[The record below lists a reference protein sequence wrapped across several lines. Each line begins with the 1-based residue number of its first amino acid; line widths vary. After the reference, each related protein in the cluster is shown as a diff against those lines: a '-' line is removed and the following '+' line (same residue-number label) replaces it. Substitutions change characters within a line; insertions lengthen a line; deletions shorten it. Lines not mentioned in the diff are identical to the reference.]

1 MSAPELVIADAS
13 YPDDAVERAAAA
25 AHGVA
30 VRRAGVADADGLPAA
45 VEGAAGVLVQLLPVG
60 AALLDACPSL
70 RVLGRYGVGYDDI
83 DVAAATA
90 RGVAVVTVP
99 DYASEEVASHAAA
112 LILAVARRLPE
123 ADRLARSGRWDDWPA
138 LRPMAP
144 LSESTLGLVGVGRIG
159 TELVRQVGP
168 LFGTVLAADP
178 SPAAWPERIERVA
191 LDELLARSDVVTLH
205 LPLTAATRGLIGA
218 AALAAM
224 KPGAALV
231 NVSRGGLVDQA
242 ALTEALARG
251 RPRFAALDVLD
262 PEPPAGDEP
271 LLRSDRVLLS
281 NHVAWYSERAMHRLR
296 HELADRCA
304 RVLHG
309 ERVPGLINPEVL

>member
-1 MSAPELVIADAS
+1 MRRPELVIADAT

-25 AHGVA
+25 ARGVA
-30 VRRAGVADADGLPAA
+30 VRRAGIGTAAELPAA
-45 VEGAAGVLVQLLPVG
+45 VGRSEGVLVQLLAVDGP
-60 AALLDACPSL
+60 LLDACPSL

-90 RGVAVVTVP
+90 RGIAVVTVP
-99 DYASEEVASHAAA
+99 DYASEEVASHASA

-123 ADRLARSGRWDDWPA
+123 ADRLARGGRWADWAA

-144 LSESTLGLVGVGRIG
+144 LSESTLGLLGVGRIG
-159 TELVRQVGP
+159 TEVVRQVGP

-178 SPAAWPERIERVA
+178 SPAAWPEGIERVA
-191 LDELLARSDVVTLH
+191 PADLLARSDVVTLH
-205 LPLTAATRGLIGA
+205 VPLTPATRHLIGA
-218 AALAAM
+218 EALAAM
-224 KPGAALV
+224 RPGAALV

-242 ALTEALARG
+242 ALAAALARG
-251 RPRFAALDVLD
+251 HPRFAALDVLD
-262 PEPPAGDEP
+262 PEPPPADEP
-271 LLRSDRVLLS
+271 LLRSDRVLLT

>member
-1 MSAPELVIADAS
+1 MPRPELVIADGS
-13 YPDDAVERAAAA
+13 YADDAVERAAAE

-30 VRRAGVADADGLPAA
+30 VRRSGVSGPAGLPAA
-45 VEGAAGVLVQLLPVG
+45 VGAADGVLVPLLEVDGP
-60 AALLDACPSL
+60 LLDACPSL

-99 DYASEEVASHAAA
+99 DYASEEVASHAVA

-123 ADRLARSGRWDDWPA
+123 GDRLARSGRWEDWPA
-138 LRPMAP
+138 LRPVPA

-159 TELVRQVGP
+159 AEVVRQAGP
-168 LFGTVLAADP
+168 LFGAVVAVDP
-178 SPAAWPERIERVA
+178 GAAAWPDGVEPAA
-191 LDELLARSDVVTLH
+191 LDAVLARSDVVSLH
-205 LPLTAATRGLIGA
+205 LPLTPATRHLIDA
-218 AALAAM
+218 DALAAM
-224 KPGAALV
+224 RPGAALV

-242 ALTEALARG
+242 ALAAGLAAG

-262 PEPPAGDEP
+262 PEPPPADEP
-271 LLRSDRVLLS
+271 LLRSDRVLLT
-281 NHVAWYSERAMHRLR
+281 NHIAWYSEGAMHRLR

-309 ERVPGLINPEVL
+309 ERVPGLVNPEVL

>member
-1 MSAPELVIADAS
+1 M
-13 YPDDAVERAAAA
+13 
-25 AHGVA
+25 
-30 VRRAGVADADGLPAA
+30 
-45 VEGAAGVLVQLLPVG
+45 
-60 AALLDACPSL
+60 
-70 RVLGRYGVGYDDI
+70 LGRYGVGYDDI

-90 RGVAVVTVP
+90 RGIAVVTVP

-159 TELVRQVGP
+159 TEVVRQVGP
-168 LFGTVLAADP
+168 LFGAVLAADP
-178 SPAAWPERIERVA
+178 SPAAWPEGIERVA

-224 KPGAALV
+224 RPG
-231 NVSRGGLVDQA
+231 RGARQR
-242 ALTEALARG
+242 LARRPG
-251 RPRFAALDVLD
+251 RPGG
-262 PEPPAGDEP
+262 AGGRRSRAGARASRRSTCSTPSRRPDDEP
-271 LLRSDRVLLS
+271 LLRSDRVLLT